1 MIYPYRNNITINKI
15 RYSDYS
21 RHDMKK
27 TSSISE
33 EKHVIVTNGSH
44 LMRPFNKVET
54 DESLIALD
62 IPAL

>member
-1 MIYPYRNNITINKI
+1 
-15 RYSDYS
+15 
-21 RHDMKK
+21 MKK

-44 LMRPFNKVET
+44 LMRPFSKVET

-62 IPAL
+62 ISAL